1 MDPDT
6 ARQQI
11 RDKIV
16 ALAEAIGNEADGLGD
31 DAFIPQLDILD
42 SAATMELI
50 MWLEQTYRISIP
62 DDDLTIENFGT
73 INLIIGYVTKNA

>member
-11 RDKIV
+11 RDKIT
-16 ALAEAIGNEADGLGD
+16 ALAETLGNKADSLGD
-31 DAFIPQLDILD
+31 DDFIPQLDILD

-50 MWLEQTYRISIP
+50 MWLEQTYGISIP

-73 INLIIGYVTKNA
+73 VNLIVGYVTKNG

>member
-1 MDPDT
+1 MEPDT

-11 RDKIV
+11 REKIV
-16 ALAEAIGNEADGLGD
+16 ALAQALGNPADGLED

-42 SAATMELI
+42 SAATMEFI
-50 MWLEQTYRISIP
+50 MWLEQTYSVSIP

-73 INLIIGYVTKNA
+73 INLTVDYITKKG

>member
-16 ALAEAIGNEADGLGD
+16 ALAESIGNKADGLGN

-73 INLIIGYVTKNA
+73 INLIIGYVTNNA